1 MADIDDAP
9 AQDGPEAMPLPH
21 LRFLKVLV
29 TALAGTMIIG
39 LITLITLIVIR
50 FPSSTG
56 SDAALLP
63 SLPASITLPK
73 GETVAA
79 VTFGRGWVAVV
90 TKRDEILVYDTKDG
104 TLRQRMQIELS
115 N

>member
-1 MADIDDAP
+1 
-9 AQDGPEAMPLPH
+9 MPLPH

-50 FPSSTG
+50 FPSSAG
-56 SDAALLP
+56 SDAASQP

-90 TKRDEILVYDTKDG
+90 TKRDEILVYDAKDG
-104 TLRQRMQIELS
+104 TLKQRLQIELS